1 MELKYCMIEV
11 LLSDGGMGKCVYKKD
26 GMEWTQWKKHCK
38 DEVLRTK
45 VKRIGTGDWCG
56 FKLRLSELN
65 GEGGISINIT
75 IQCIIF
81 DLF

>member
-11 LLSDGGMGKCVYKKD
+11 LLSDGRMGKCVYYVSRGK
-26 GMEWTQWKKHCK
+26 WVQWKKHCK

-56 FKLRLSELN
+56 FKLKLSELN
-65 GEGGISINIT
+65 GAGGININIT
-75 IQCIIF
+75 IHSRTF
-81 DLF
+81 DLY